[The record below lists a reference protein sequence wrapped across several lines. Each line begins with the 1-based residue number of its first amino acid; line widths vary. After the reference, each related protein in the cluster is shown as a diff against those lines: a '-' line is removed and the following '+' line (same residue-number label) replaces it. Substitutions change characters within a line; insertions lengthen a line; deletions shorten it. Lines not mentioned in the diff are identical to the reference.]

1 MLTGKKK
8 DSSTMTAEIR
18 ADLETELAWHEDAA
32 RNLEMRGNLDTY
44 HHQRAAAIRAL
55 LDKEIENDAKLD

>member
-32 RNLEMRGNLDTY
+32 RNLETRGNMDTY

-55 LDKEIENDAKLD
+55 LNMEKEDDGELD